1 MTNKPQQN
9 AEEIEISP
17 QLAPLGVVEIRAE
30 YGARVEQHARPVNLP
45 DEPTAREVVTG
56 VTIVPYWKNMACL
69 RDGWSSRPLTRPRP
83 SSSPRPTEACRSNAV
98 PTLPKW

>member
-30 YGARVEQHARPVNLP
+30 YGVAFEQHARPVNLP

-56 VTIVPYWKNMACL
+56 VTIVPYWEKHGVLA
-69 RDGWSSRPLTRPRP
+69 RWVVVQAADQA
-83 SSSPRPTEACRSNAV
+83 EAEQLAEAYGGMPVERSTYLA
-98 PTLPKW
+98 KW